1 MGLKTV
7 TGNHLV
13 SPGAG
18 GEENA
23 GRAQKGRGATLN
35 PEGRFESL
43 RRDAFDDGWGAAQEQ
58 DPSRPQTTV
67 TPEQARSII
76 QRNDSPDVPFT
87 FSINP
92 YRGCEHGCVYCMAGD
107 TQILLGDGS
116 TRQLADLRTGDV
128 VYGTAR
134 SGRYRRYV
142 RARVLAHWR
151 TVKPAYRITL
161 EDGTCLV
168 AGADHRF
175 LTERGWK
182 FVSRTHPCDGSQRPY
197 LTTRSKLM
205 GTGAFASPPTGGRE
219 YKLGY
224 LCGAIRGDGLLA
236 SYHDQRAGRRNADQ
250 RQFRLALCD
259 QEALDR
265 TAEFLHDWQIGTEAY
280 LFQVAAGARREMRA
294 IRTHA
299 RPGVDRI
306 RELVAW
312 PNEPSLEWGAGFLA
326 GIFDA
331 EGSFSEGILR
341 ISNTNNEIVGWTCRC
356 LKALG
361 FHYSVEHHARNR
373 VRPIDVVRVT
383 GGLQAHLRFFHSVD
397 PVIARKRDI
406 AGQTLKSGTRLR
418 VAAVEPLGKAMVLY
432 DITTDTGDFIANG
445 VVSHNCYARPSHAYL
460 ELSPGLDFE
469 TRLFAKVNA
478 AELLRTELSKPG
490 YRCESITVGANTDPY
505 QPIERQWRI
514 TRQILEVLAEC
525 EHPMALITKNALVER
540 DLDLLAQMG
549 QRNLAQVFLS
559 VTTLDHEIARRMEPR
574 ASAPRRRIE
583 AIRSLSQA
591 GVPTGVMVAPIVPF
605 LTDDGIE
612 SVLEAAANAGASSA
626 GYTIMRLPWEL
637 KELFK
642 DWLEQHYPLKAA
654 HVMSRVRQLRGGKEN
669 DPNFGTRHSGTGI
682 LAELLHKRFENA
694 CRRLGLN
701 QERRSPKIDTTRFRP
716 PKAGGQL
723 ELF

>member
-7 TGNHLV
+7 TGDHLV
-13 SPGAG
+13 PPGAD

-43 RRDAFDDGWGAAQEQ
+43 QRDAFDDGWGGPQVEE
-58 DPSRPQTTV
+58 PSRPETTV
-67 TPEQARSII
+67 TPEHARSII

-92 YRGCEHGCVYCMAGD
+92 YRGCEHGCVYCLSGD

-116 TRQLADLRTGDV
+116 TRQLADLRAGDV

-134 SGRYRRYV
+134 SGWYRRYV

-151 TVKPAYRITL
+151 TVKPAYRVTL
-161 EDGTCLV
+161 EDGTSIV
-168 AGADHRF
+168 AGGDHRF
-175 LTERGWK
+175 LTERGWR
-182 FVSRTHPCDGSQRPY
+182 FVSQTHPCDGSHRPY
-197 LTTRSKLM
+197 LTTRDKLM
-205 GTGAFASPPTGGRE
+205 GTGAFTAAPARGRE

-224 LCGAIRGDGLLA
+224 LCGAIRGDSLLA
-236 SYHDQRAGRRNADQ
+236 SYHYQRAGRRNGDQ
-250 RQFRLALCD
+250 HRFGLALCD
-259 QEALDR
+259 REALDR
-265 TAEFLHDWQIGTEAY
+265 TAELLRDWQIGTEM
-280 LFQVAAGARREMRA
+280 FSSQMAAGARRDMRA

-299 RPGVDRI
+299 RPSVDRI
-306 RELVAW
+306 RELIAW
-312 PNEPSLEWGAGFLA
+312 PSEPSLEWSAGFLA

-341 ISNTNNEIVGWTCRC
+341 ISNTDDEIIGWTCRC
-356 LKALG
+356 LGALG
-361 FHYSVEHHARNR
+361 FQYSVEHSARNG
-373 VRPIDVVRVT
+373 VRPIDVVRVN
-383 GGLQAHLRFFHSVD
+383 GGLRAHLRFFHSVD
-397 PVIARKRDI
+397 PAIVRKRDI
-406 AGQTLKSGTRLR
+406 AGQALKSSARLG
-418 VAAVEPLGKAMVLY
+418 VASIEPLGKAMVLY

-478 AELLRTELSKPG
+478 AERLRAELSKPG
-490 YRCESITVGANTDPY
+490 YRCESITIGANTDPY
-505 QPIERQWRI
+505 QPVERQWRI
-514 TRQILEVLAEC
+514 TRQILELLAEC
-525 EHPMALITKNALVER
+525 EHPVALITKNALVER
-540 DLDLLAQMG
+540 DLDLLAPMAQK
-549 QRNLAQVFLS
+549 NLAQVFLS

-583 AIRSLSQA
+583 AIRTLSQA

-612 SVLEAAANAGASSA
+612 SVLEAAASAGASSA

-682 LAELLHKRFENA
+682 LAELLQKRFENA
-694 CRRLGLN
+694 CGRLGLN
-701 QERRSPKIDTTRFRP
+701 RERRSPKIDTTRFRP
-716 PKAGGQL
+716 PKSGGQL
-723 ELF
+723 DLF